1 MQNTMGGAK
10 IKMKIFVETE
20 KGKMNRGENCIKNW
34 LKGLKI
40 ASFWVIH

>member
-20 KGKMNRGENCIKNW
+20 KGKMNRGENS
-34 LKGLKI
+34 GLEKEEEKI
-40 ASFWVIH
+40 HF